1 MFKKIKQ
8 YLIISIV
15 SVVFSLYLFEGYLVI
30 NQQISTEFTL
40 KKKLY
45 ENQKKQKWDI
55 RTKAQIYQD
64 LKKTNNQIQIPVHPN
79 YVLGKNYPIFP
90 LSGISNSVTI
100 NCNENGYY
108 SIYQSDRYGFNNP
121 DSEWDNKK
129 IEYLLV
135 GDSFV
140 HGYCVN
146 RPNDIASH
154 LRNLSKKSVLNL
166 GYGGNGPLIEYAALR
181 EYLDHD
187 VKKILWIYMEGNDL
201 KNLKN
206 ERNEIILASYLS
218 NINFTQKLTS
228 KQNEIDNVAK
238 KIIQNELFKKDKKK
252 LKYKFLKFL
261 RLNNTK
267 KIILKGSSEKERLEP
282 VIFTEFKTILKLSK
296 ELAIKNNS
304 KIYFIY
310 LPTYPRYVST
320 YDNTNYNL
328 VKNIVKELGI
338 PFIDIDK
345 EVFKK
350 EQNPLKFFPFEMFG
364 HYNEDGYKKVSEIIY
379 KLTKD

>member
-40 KKKLY
+40 KKQLY

-79 YVLGKNYPIFP
+79 YFLGKNYPIFP

-310 LPTYPRYVST
+310 LPTYPRYVSP

-328 VKNIVKELGI
+328 VKNIVKELSI

-379 KLTKD
+379 KLTKN

>member
-40 KKKLY
+40 KKQLY

-79 YVLGKNYPIFP
+79 YFLGKNYPIFP

-206 ERNEIILASYLS
+206 ERNEIILANYLS

-328 VKNIVKELGI
+328 VKNIVKELSI

-379 KLTKD
+379 KLTKN

>member
-40 KKKLY
+40 KKQLY

-79 YVLGKNYPIFP
+79 YFLGKNYPIFP

-166 GYGGNGPLIEYAALR
+166 GYGGNGPLIEYATLR

-206 ERNEIILASYLS
+206 ERNEIILANYLS

-267 KIILKGSSEKERLEP
+267 KIILKGSSEKESLEP

-328 VKNIVKELGI
+328 VKNIVKELSI

-379 KLTKD
+379 KLTKN

>member
-40 KKKLY
+40 KKQLY

-79 YVLGKNYPIFP
+79 YFLGKNYPIFP

-166 GYGGNGPLIEYAALR
+166 GYGGNGPLIEYATLR

-206 ERNEIILASYLS
+206 ERNEIILANYLS

-328 VKNIVKELGI
+328 VKNIVKELSI

-379 KLTKD
+379 KLTKN

>member
-40 KKKLY
+40 KKQLY

-79 YVLGKNYPIFP
+79 YFLGKNYPIFP

-328 VKNIVKELGI
+328 VKNIVKELSI

-379 KLTKD
+379 KLTKN

>member
-79 YVLGKNYPIFP
+79 YFLGKNYPIFP

>member
-40 KKKLY
+40 KKQLY

-79 YVLGKNYPIFP
+79 YFLGKNYPIFP

-252 LKYKFLKFL
+252 LNYKFLKFL

-310 LPTYPRYVST
+310 LPTYPRYVSP

-328 VKNIVKELGI
+328 VKNIVKELSI

-379 KLTKD
+379 KLTKN

>member
-40 KKKLY
+40 KKQLY

-79 YVLGKNYPIFP
+79 YFLGKNYPIFP

-206 ERNEIILASYLS
+206 ERNEIILANYLS

-267 KIILKGSSEKERLEP
+267 KIILKGSSEKESLEP

-328 VKNIVKELGI
+328 VKNIVKELSI

-379 KLTKD
+379 KLTKN